1 MPIIHLP
8 ETWTAALYLLL
19 WPAFQIIA
27 SLAAMKMPDR
37 YFSPFSLPY
46 REFGWEKSGLLYN
59 RLLMVRKWKDLL
71 PELGLTL
78 RGGLRKRALHDFTKS
93 GLEKFLVES
102 CRAEWSHLL
111 AILLFVLISFFV
123 PGKAALFLLVYGLLV
138 NLPCIIVQ
146 RYNRPRVIKLLEK
159 LSQTTMV

>member
-8 ETWTAALYLLL
+8 ETWTAVLYLLL
-19 WPAFQIIA
+19 WPVFQVAA
-27 SLAAMKMPDR
+27 SLVCMKMPDR

-46 REFGWEKSGLLYN
+46 RELPWEKSGFLYN
-59 RLLMVRKWKDLL
+59 RILMIRKWKDLL
-71 PELGLTL
+71 PELSLIL
-78 RGGLRKRALHDFTKS
+78 RGSRRKRALHDFTKQ

-102 CRAEWSHLL
+102 CRAEWTHLL
-111 AILLFVLISFFV
+111 AILLFVLLSFFLT
-123 PGKAALFLLVYGLLV
+123 GKVALFLIVYGLMM

-159 LSQTTMV
+159 LS